1 MVLPLLDS
9 FSAHVKGSDKSCG
22 SELVQTFSYVR
33 VPQESLPIHR
43 ASSSLPCTEE
53 GRNLWLPP
61 SARDPPRTDLDPS
74 ADTRDPCLQG
84 PKLTRLGLPGPPWP
98 PPRHLLPGSCS
109 PRVALPAGPRRGP
122 LRALSDQPKSA
133 QGEEMAAGD
142 APNRLA
148 ALQLDR
154 LPSGDLD
161 GMVPTRDE
169 RGRPIPEWKRQV
181 MVRKLQARLG
191 AEPAP
196 QAQVGPGG
204 SGRGGKEDRAL
215 RGGGGARPIG
225 GGALRGGGGTRLR
238 WGGARREWGGVGPL
252 GRVEAGR
259 EALSWRVDVEG
270 GGPEP
275 TPRVWKPRH
284 PTACVSVAP
293 ASPLADDDADRDQ
306 GAGSLST
313 WWEVL
318 YPHVLSNN
326 FSPPLPC
333 ARPCARQ

>member
-1 MVLPLLDS
+1 
-9 FSAHVKGSDKSCG
+9 
-22 SELVQTFSYVR
+22 
-33 VPQESLPIHR
+33 
-43 ASSSLPCTEE
+43 
-53 GRNLWLPP
+53 
-61 SARDPPRTDLDPS
+61 
-74 ADTRDPCLQG
+74 
-84 PKLTRLGLPGPPWP
+84 
-98 PPRHLLPGSCS
+98 
-109 PRVALPAGPRRGP
+109 
-122 LRALSDQPKSA
+122 
-133 QGEEMAAGD
+133 MAAGD
-142 APNRLA
+142 APNRLV

-161 GMVPTRDE
+161 GLVPTRDE

-204 SGRGGKEDRAL
+204 SGRGGKEGRAL
-215 RGGGGARPIG
+215 RGGGGAR
-225 GGALRGGGGTRLR
+225 RG
-238 WGGARREWGGVGPL
+238 WGGVGPL

-284 PTACVSVAP
+284 PPACVSVAP
-293 ASPLADDDADRDQ
+293 ASPLAEDDADRDQ

-313 WWEVL
+313 CVGGA
-318 YPHVLSNN
+318 VSTCS
-326 FSPPLPC
+326 FV
-333 ARPCARQ
+333 